1 MIGTA
6 RRTAPIAALLALGA
20 CETTMEQAGRPV
32 TRPSGDEGMVVYLVG
47 RLAFSAPAGWSASG
61 DSTRVQ
67 LDAPRGE
74 ARLEASAVQRT
85 FADEKACLAD
95 AEAVLS
101 RAEARLTN
109 VRRHPTTFAGR
120 RAVAQEADQGPWHG
134 WAWAFCDGS
143 RQYRVWFTGLS
154 PVGRE
159 AVEAQRILA
168 ASARLEGP

>member
-1 MIGTA
+1 MTGTV
-6 RRTAPIAALLALGA
+6 RRTATIAALLALAA
-20 CETTMEQAGRPV
+20 CQTTLEQAGRPV

-47 RLAFSAPAGWSASG
+47 RLSFAAPAGWSAAG
-61 DSTRVQ
+61 DSTRVR
-67 LDAPRGE
+67 LDGPRGD

-85 FADEKACLAD
+85 FGDEKECLAD

-101 RAEARLTN
+101 RAEAGFSN
-109 VRRHPTTFAGR
+109 VRRHLTTFAGR
-120 RAVAQEADQGPWHG
+120 RAVTQEADQGPWHG
-134 WAWAFCDGS
+134 WAWAFCDGP

-154 PVGRE
+154 PVARE

>member
-1 MIGTA
+1 MNRTA
-6 RRTAPIAALLALGA
+6 RRAALLTALAALAA
-20 CETTMEQAGRPV
+20 CQATLEQASRPA

-47 RLAFSAPAGWSASG
+47 RLAFSAPAAWAAAG
-61 DSTRVQ
+61 DSARVR

-74 ARLEASAVQRT
+74 ARLEASAVQRA
-85 FADEKACLAD
+85 FADEKECLAD

-101 RAEARLTN
+101 RAEAGFSN
-109 VRRHPTTFAGR
+109 VRRHLSTFAGR
-120 RAVAQEADQGPWHG
+120 RAVTQEADQGPWHG
-134 WAWAFCDGS
+134 WAWAFCDGP

-159 AVEAQRILA
+159 AMDAQRILA